1 MRSVTLPALLFATT
15 AGLAADRPTIELW
28 SQGMPDPQVI
38 TTGPESVEKSGG
50 IARRSNVS
58 KPRLVVFEA
67 DAAKRTGAAA
77 IVVPGG
83 GFGILADEH
92 EGSEAC
98 EWLARLG
105 ITSFLLQ
112 HRCPTNK
119 HPEPNAGPVQDT
131 QRAVQLV
138 RGQAEKWKLDPKK
151 IGVLGFSAGGQVAVV
166 AATNK
171 PKFPSDESAASHKP
185 DFLVLA
191 YPWRIYDEKTKG
203 LRADLHPDAGLPP
216 TFIAQCADDTGS
228 LPQGSTLLFLELVN
242 RKVPAELHVYATG
255 GHGFGM
261 RPRPNATGPTD
272 WANRAADWLRL
283 RGLAKAEAK

>member
-1 MRSVTLPALLFATT
+1 MRELLVVLATAT
-15 AGLAADRPTIELW
+15 VGFAADRPTIELW
-28 SQGMPDPQVI
+28 PDEMPGPSVVA
-38 TTGPESVEKSGG
+38 TGPEKVETGGG
-50 IARRSNVS
+50 IARRSNVT

-67 DAAKRTGAAA
+67 PPDRRTGAAA
-77 IVVPGG
+77 IVIPGG
-83 GFGILADEH
+83 GFGVLADEH

-98 EWLARLG
+98 EWFNKLG
-105 ITSFLLQ
+105 ITAFLLR
-112 HRCPTNK
+112 HRCPTNN
-119 HPEPNAGPVQDT
+119 HPEPNAGPVLDA

-138 RGQAEKWKLDPKK
+138 RGEAAKWKLDPKK

-171 PKFPSDESAASHKP
+171 PKFPRDEAAASHKP

-203 LRADLHPDAGLPP
+203 LRADLHLEAGLPP

-228 LPQGSTLLFLELVN
+228 LPQGSTILYLELLN
-242 RKVPAELHVYATG
+242 CKVPAELHIYATG

-261 RPRPNATGPTD
+261 RPKPNATGPTD
-272 WANRAADWLRL
+272 WANRAADWLHL
-283 RGLAKAEAK
+283 RGLAK